1 MKKLLGLLLLVLVLA
16 SCEGTRE
23 PELPLVLVAAD
34 GGGLGFYR
42 TAALREGDAAPIGR
56 WTVPGVVD
64 LAGGEK
70 LWVLTGTELRRYAT
84 DGFTPDAVP
93 SEGDA
98 LEAAW
103 AIPGG
108 CAGGHLALGAAELLV
123 FCAPERVYRLA
134 KDAEALDS
142 LTPVDTTDFQSFT
155 PLDLALFPGDAG
167 DRRALAYARTSGWRF
182 ELLEGS
188 PPFSRDLP
196 TPADPD
202 PLRLYLAPTD
212 GVLWALVGGELWR
225 FDGSRLERKAT
236 AQNARPARLTGDLGL
251 VVAYG
256 EGYLAW
262 NGARAE
268 EVAYPAF
275 NAGWLD
281 PDLYLYLATD
291 EHLILYDA
299 AGLPLTRLRTLSLS
313 GIRSLSG
320 FVLR

>member
-34 GGGLGFYR
+34 GGGLSFYR
-42 TAALREGDAAPIGR
+42 TAALREGDATPIGS

-84 DGFTPDAVP
+84 DGFTPDASP
-93 SEGDA
+93 GEGDA

-103 AIPGG
+103 TIPGG

-123 FCAPERVYRLA
+123 FCAPDRVYRLA
-134 KDAEALDS
+134 KGADAGDPLP
-142 LTPVDTTDFQSFT
+142 PVDTAAFQSFT

-167 DRRALAYARTSGWRF
+167 DRLAVAYARASGWHL

-196 TPADPD
+196 TPVDPV
-202 PLRLYLAPTD
+202 PLRLYLAPAD
-212 GVLWALVGGELWR
+212 GVLWALAGNELWR
-225 FDGSRLERKAT
+225 FDGSEIARKST

-262 NGARAE
+262 NGSRTE
-268 EVAYPAF
+268 EVTYPVF

-291 EHLILYDA
+291 EGLILYDA

-313 GIRSLSG
+313 GIRALSG